1 MTDLQIKFL
10 NQNYKTKM
18 KDSPR
23 YVGNDISKEIF
34 DAAFKQE
41 DGKYKIQ
48 QFSNNAVGWRAFEE
62 LLGLQDICVLEA
74 TGPYHIGLATYL
86 YSKSKKVC
94 VVNPLSVKYF
104 SRMNMI
110 RAKTDKADA
119 CVIADYAQSTQP
131 DLWEPQPAHLTE
143 LQQLMAVSEQL
154 IRQKVAL
161 NNQLKSF
168 KRAPDASQKVIDLL
182 KEQISNLK
190 TKIAQLDS
198 HVKELVRTHY
208 KQLDEVLQS
217 IPGIGPK
224 TAATLILVTQ
234 GFTKFDRYKALIAY
248 AGLAPRTY
256 QSGKS
261 VKGPSR
267 ICKLGARQ
275 LRKLLYQ
282 CAQSAKRFNP
292 ICKKLFDR
300 LFNDKKKPF
309 KVAMIAVA
317 NKLIKLAFTIAASGQ
332 KFDPQYH
339 LKFKATK

>member
-1 MTDLQIKFL
+1 
-10 NQNYKTKM
+10 M
-18 KDSPR
+18 KDSHR
-23 YVGNDISKEIF
+23 YVGNDISKEVF
-34 DAAFKQE
+34 DAAFKQD
-41 DGKYKIQ
+41 DGQYKIQ
-48 QFSNNAVGWRAFEE
+48 QFSNNATGWKEFEE
-62 LLGLQDICVLEA
+62 LLSPQDICVMEA
-74 TGPYHIGLATYL
+74 TGPYHIGLAIYL
-86 YSKSKKVC
+86 YDKSRKVC

-104 SRMNMI
+104 SRMNLL

-131 DLWEPQPAHLTE
+131 DFWEPQPVYLTE
-143 LQQLMAVSEQL
+143 IQQLMVVSEQL

-168 KRAPDASQKVIDLL
+168 KRTPNASQKAMDLL
-182 KEQISNLK
+182 REQIGNLK
-190 TKIAQLDS
+190 TKISELDS
-198 HVKELVRTHY
+198 DVKELIEAHY
-208 KQLDEVLQS
+208 GPMNEALQS

-224 TAATLILVTQ
+224 TAATLILITQ
-234 GFTKFDRYKALIAY
+234 GFTKFNRYKALIAY

-261 VKGPSR
+261 VRGPSH

-300 LFNDKKKPF
+300 LFNEKKKPF

-317 NKLIKLAFTIAASGQ
+317 NKLIKLAFTIATSGQ
-332 KFDPQYH
+332 KFDPQYY
-339 LKFKATK
+339 LKFETTK